1 VKRLAA
7 RSSLQRTVDNQILT
21 PKDLYDFAKENVKGI
36 QVMWVSSDEIEEVT
50 AAKLEERYKLAKT
63 IEGTQSFHKF
73 IPIPGTRQ
81 VRCKHVSS
89 AETEVIKTCSL

>member
-1 VKRLAA
+1 
-7 RSSLQRTVDNQILT
+7 
-21 PKDLYDFAKENVKGI
+21 
-36 QVMWVSSDEIEEVT
+36 MWVSSDEIEEVT

-63 IEGTQSFHKF
+63 IKGTQSFHKF

-89 AETEVIKTCSL
+89 AETEVIKTCSLQLTSAKTPPSLWAQLSATCHCQGPWP